1 MIILIRIGLE
11 EPEEIYLPVIDSL
24 MNSKFFFAAL
34 GGTPKHAHLFL
45 KSAKGQIGYL
55 DPHKVLKTAK
65 SEEELYSKEEE
76 YWSCLS
82 WLKAAKIDSS
92 MGMIFRLGSEEVDL
106 FWKDLEEIKGRHKS
120 NFFIYMDKERPE
132 LEEGGIIE
140 IQDF

>member
-1 MIILIRIGLE
+1 M
-11 EPEEIYLPVIDSL
+11 
-24 MNSKFFFAAL
+24 
-34 GGTPKHAHLFL
+34 
-45 KSAKGQIGYL
+45 
-55 DPHKVLKTAK
+55 
-65 SEEELYSKEEE
+65 
-76 YWSCLS
+76 S

-92 MGMIFRLGSEEVDL
+92 MGMIFSLGSEEVDL